1 MKPSHSQHCD
11 CRGFWHENSEAETI
25 RNVQALQSVRNVP
38 PCTDITMMAMMFV
51 LHRELDPE
59 IAYYGMTS
67 SIEDRR
73 DARSY
78 KDNGIP
84 RVLAESHP
92 TSTIPSR
99 CIAFVHV
106 TLRAFPL
113 QPRTPS
119 QPPVWATHNLRCA
132 TLRRHPSSTTLLCN
146 NMASSRRPT

>member
-1 MKPSHSQHCD
+1 MKLSRIQHRD
-11 CRGFWHENSEAETI
+11 CRGFWDENSEAETI
-25 RNVQALQSVRNVP
+25 RNVQSARNVP

-73 DARSY
+73 DARPY

-84 RVLAESHP
+84 RFLAEPHP

-99 CIAFVHV
+99 CIAFVYV
-106 TLRAFPL
+106 TIRAFPP
-113 QPRTPS
+113 QPRIPS
-119 QPPVWATHNLRCA
+119 QPPVWATHSRRCA

-146 NMASSRRPT
+146 NMASFRRPT